1 MNSVERSI
9 LEDEARCASDRYI
22 RSRIRHIEAEIQTS
36 ILYAHFW
43 MSRASSGISGRLGK
57 TKKPNP
63 DQLHGVDEIE
73 WIDCTPDEKIES
85 EFNTAE
91 SFINRVR
98 DLNEAKDI
106 FLDRLEARLTQDADD
121 EAEDF

>member
-1 MNSVERSI
+1 MNSTERSI
-9 LEDEARCASDRYI
+9 IENEALCSSDRDI

-36 ILYAHFW
+36 TLYAQFW

-63 DQLHGVDEIE
+63 DQIHNLDELE

-91 SFINRVR
+91 TFINRVS
-98 DLNEAKDI
+98 DLNEAKGI
-106 FLDRLEARLTQDADD
+106 FVDRLEARLAQDAND